1 MSTLSHPGDALTR
14 GARLTYVLVLGA
26 LIGLGPFTVDLYLPA
41 FPAVRVEL
49 LATEAAVQ
57 ITLTATMIGF
67 AVGQLLLG
75 PWSDVVGRRLPLL
88 LATTVHIAASVG
100 VALAPDILTVTVL
113 RVVEGVGAAGGSVVA
128 MAMVRDLFGGSSL
141 VRMLSRLAL
150 VSGLAPIVAPVVG
163 SQLLRV
169 LDWRGLFIALAAYS
183 LLVLVLVAVFI
194 VETLPAER
202 RRARRH
208 SSAADRYRALFGDR
222 VFLGIVAV
230 SGAMFSDLIAYVSSS
245 SFVLQ
250 EVYGLD
256 PQAYGVVFAVNSVG
270 LAIGAQTAARAVR
283 RVGPQWLLA
292 VTLPTM
298 ALAGLG
304 IVIAVGLGLGLPAVL
319 VGTFVFLVGA
329 GFSFPCLQVIALAP
343 HGEEAGTAAAMLGL
357 ANFGTAGVVSPL
369 VGLLG
374 TETAVPMGA
383 VMAATLGVAT
393 LVLWLV
399 VRPRSVPALDAE
411 APAPAAH

>member
-26 LIGLGPFTVDLYLPA
+26 LVGLGPFTVDLYLPA
-41 FPAVRVEL
+41 FPAVRAEL

-113 RVVEGVGAAGGSVVA
+113 RVVQGVGAAGGSVVA

-230 SGAMFSDLIAYVSSS
+230 SGAMFSGLIAYVSSS

-270 LAIGAQTAARAVR
+270 LAIGAQTAARVVR

-304 IVIAVGLGLGLPAVL
+304 IVVAVGLGLGLPAVL

-357 ANFGTAGVVSPL
+357 ANFGTAGIVSPL

-374 TETAVPMGA
+374 TETAMPMGA

-411 APAPAAH
+411 APAPAAD

>member
-26 LIGLGPFTVDLYLPA
+26 LVGLGPFTVDLYLPA
-41 FPAVRVEL
+41 FPAVRAEL

-100 VALAPDILTVTVL
+100 VALAPDMLTVTVL
-113 RVVEGVGAAGGSVVA
+113 RVVQGVGAAGGSVVA

-230 SGAMFSDLIAYVSSS
+230 SGAMFSGLIAYVSSS

-270 LAIGAQTAARAVR
+270 LAIGAQTAARVVR

-304 IVIAVGLGLGLPAVL
+304 IVVAVGLGLGLPAVL

-357 ANFGTAGVVSPL
+357 ANFGTAGIVSPL

-374 TETAVPMGA
+374 TETAIPMGA

>member
-26 LIGLGPFTVDLYLPA
+26 LVGLGPFTVDLYLPA
-41 FPAVRVEL
+41 FPAVRAEL

-113 RVVEGVGAAGGSVVA
+113 RVVQGVGAAGGSVVA

-230 SGAMFSDLIAYVSSS
+230 SGAMFSGLIAYVSSS

-270 LAIGAQTAARAVR
+270 LAIGAQTAARVVR

-304 IVIAVGLGLGLPAVL
+304 IVVAVGLGLGLPAVL

-357 ANFGTAGVVSPL
+357 ANFGTAGIVSPL

-374 TETAVPMGA
+374 TETAIPMGA
-383 VMAATLGVAT
+383 VMAATGGVAT

-399 VRPRSVPALDAE
+399 VRPRSVPALDTE

>member
-26 LIGLGPFTVDLYLPA
+26 LVGLGPFTVDLYLPA
-41 FPAVRVEL
+41 FPAVRAEL

-113 RVVEGVGAAGGSVVA
+113 RVVQGVGAAGGSVVA

-230 SGAMFSDLIAYVSSS
+230 SGAMFSGLIAYVSSS

-270 LAIGAQTAARAVR
+270 LAIGAQTAARVVR

-304 IVIAVGLGLGLPAVL
+304 IVVAVGVGLGLPAVL

-357 ANFGTAGVVSPL
+357 ANFGTAGIVSPL

-374 TETAVPMGA
+374 TETAIPMGA